1 MWASL
6 TSSQKVRD
14 VVIALSLSLSLFLL
28 LLLLFTGLELY
39 GSFSLSLFSR
49 RGLFEELANCVP

>member
-14 VVIALSLSLSLFLL
+14 VVIALSLFLSLFL

-49 RGLFEELANCVP
+49 RGLANCVP

>member
-49 RGLFEELANCVP
+49 PIG